1 MKGFIES
8 LWMKLQEIFDP
19 KDIGAALALGLAKL
33 ILALAVFIAFYLVWL
48 LLRLFVRPAMRRWHM
63 DETTISFVETILKYG
78 TIMLG
83 AIKGLDAAGIKTSAI
98 IASLGIAGLT
108 IGFAARDAL
117 SNLISGILIFL
128 DRPFVIGDLIEIED
142 NYGKVEKITLRST
155 RVVTKNGKMLAVP
168 NTEVINKT
176 VASYTNFPR
185 LRLDVAVTIAV
196 TEDIDRARQILLSLV
211 KEDPDFLKA
220 PAPRVVVTELNDYNV
235 AVELQVWLDNER
247 QHVEKRYELR
257 EKVFNVLNKAGIDMP
272 FETIEITPLDIKITQ
287 RGGSP
292 ALPQRVGSDP
302 MPSKWSSLGFHTI
315 WEEEAKK
322 KDFKLK
328 PV

>member
-19 KDIGAALALGLAKL
+19 KYIGAELAQGLAKL
-33 ILALAVFIAFYLVWL
+33 ILALAVFIAFYLVWS
-48 LLRLFVRPAMRRWHM
+48 LLRLFVRPALRRWHM

-78 TIMLG
+78 IIMLG

-108 IGFAARDAL
+108 IGFAARDAV
-117 SNLISGILIFL
+117 SNLISGVLIFL
-128 DRPFVIGDLIEIED
+128 DRPFVIGDLIEIEG

-155 RVVTKNGKMLAVP
+155 RVVTKDGKMLAVP
-168 NTEVINKT
+168 NAEVINKT
-176 VASYTNFPR
+176 VASYTNFPH

-196 TEDIDRARQILLSLV
+196 TEDIDRARQLLLSLV

-235 AVELQVWLDNER
+235 ALELQVWLDNER

-257 EKVFNVLNKAGIDMP
+257 EKVFNAFNKAGIDMP
-272 FETIEITPLDIKITQ
+272 FQTIEITPLDVKIAQ
-287 RGGSP
+287 GGGSP

-302 MPSKWSSLGFHTI
+302 MPSK
-315 WEEEAKK
+315 
-322 KDFKLK
+322 
-328 PV
+328 

>member
-1 MKGFIES
+1 MKGFTES
-8 LWMKLQEIFDP
+8 LWMRLQEIFDP
-19 KDIGAALALGLAKL
+19 KHIGAELAQGLAKL
-33 ILALAVFIAFYLVWL
+33 ILALAVFIAFYLLWL
-48 LLRLFVRPAMRRWHM
+48 LLRLLVRPALRRWHM

-78 TIMLG
+78 IIMLG

-155 RVVTKNGKMLAVP
+155 RVVTKDGKMLAVP

-176 VASYTNFPR
+176 VASYTNFPH

-257 EKVFNVLNKAGIDMP
+257 EKVFNALNKAGIDMP
-272 FETIEITPLDIKITQ
+272 FETIGITPLDVKITQ
-287 RGGSP
+287 EGGSS
-292 ALPQRVGSDP
+292 ALPERTGSDRV
-302 MPSKWSSLGFHTI
+302 PSK
-315 WEEEAKK
+315 
-322 KDFKLK
+322 
-328 PV
+328 

>member
-8 LWMKLQEIFDP
+8 LWMRLQEIFDP
-19 KDIGAALALGLAKL
+19 QHIGAELAQGLAKL

-48 LLRLFVRPAMRRWHM
+48 LLRLFVRPALRRWHM
-63 DETTISFVETILKYG
+63 DETTISFVETVLKYG
-78 TIMLG
+78 IIMLG

-108 IGFAARDAL
+108 IGFAARDAV

-128 DRPFVIGDLIEIED
+128 DRPFVIGDLIEIEAS
-142 NYGKVEKITLRST
+142 YGKVEKITLRST
-155 RVVTKNGKMLAVP
+155 RVVTKDGKMLAVP
-168 NTEVINKT
+168 NSEVINKT
-176 VASYTNFPR
+176 VASYTNFPH

-196 TEDIDRARQILLSLV
+196 TEDIDRARQLLLSLV

-235 AVELQVWLDNER
+235 ALELQVWLDNER

-257 EKVFNVLNKAGIDMP
+257 EKVFNAFNKAGIDMP
-272 FETIEITPLDIKITQ
+272 FQTIEITPLDVKIAQ
-287 RGGSP
+287 GGGSP

-302 MPSKWSSLGFHTI
+302 MPSK
-315 WEEEAKK
+315 
-322 KDFKLK
+322 
-328 PV
+328 

>member
-8 LWMKLQEIFDP
+8 LWMRLQEIFDP
-19 KDIGAALALGLAKL
+19 KNIGAELAQGLAKL

-48 LLRLFVRPAMRRWHM
+48 LLRLFVRPALRRWHM

-78 TIMLG
+78 IIMLG

-128 DRPFVIGDLIEIED
+128 DRPFVIGDLIEIEG

-155 RVVTKNGKMLAVP
+155 RVVTKDGKMLAVP

-176 VASYTNFPR
+176 VASYTNFPH

-247 QHVEKRYELR
+247 QHVEKRYGLR
-257 EKVFNVLNKAGIDMP
+257 EKVFNALNKAGINMP
-272 FETIEITPLDIKITQ
+272 FETIEITPLNVKITQ
-287 RGGSP
+287 EGGSS
-292 ALPQRVGSDP
+292 ALPERTGSGG
-302 MPSKWSSLGFHTI
+302 MGSK
-315 WEEEAKK
+315 
-322 KDFKLK
+322 
-328 PV
+328 